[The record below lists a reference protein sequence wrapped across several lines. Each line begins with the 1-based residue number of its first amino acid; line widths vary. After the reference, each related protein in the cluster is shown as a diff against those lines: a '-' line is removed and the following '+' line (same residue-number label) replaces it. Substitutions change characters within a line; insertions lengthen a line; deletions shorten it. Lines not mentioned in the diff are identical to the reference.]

1 MKRYLGTILRGA
13 GMGAADAVPG
23 VSGGTIAFITGI
35 YEELIYTIRQFGPGA
50 FGAWRRG
57 GAAGL
62 AAHLNLTFLLP
73 LLLGIV
79 VSLVSVA
86 HLAVWLLE
94 DYPLLLN
101 GFFFGLVLASALVV
115 SRHPTDWRWW
125 HILPLMGG
133 LLLAHGLP
141 ALMPL
146 VTALGSR
153 EAMLLVAGAIAISAM
168 ILPGVS
174 GSFLLL
180 TMGLYG
186 TVMDG
191 IRGFDLGLIGLF
203 GMGCVVGL
211 FAFSRLLSWLLD
223 RYHTG
228 TLQLLVGFI
237 IGSLPVL
244 WPWREL
250 VRYQLGPGGQMV
262 PLDYRYLTPGDY
274 AQLTG
279 DTPQLMAVVALML
292 VGAAI
297 VLLLDRTGKRS
308 AATREND
315 AHSAS
320 SQRADSPGASSR
332 ETNSKETS
340 SKETSSKETNKEEG
354 SDA

>member
-1 MKRYLGTILRGA
+1 MLKRYLGIILRGA

-35 YEELIYTIRQFGPGA
+35 YEELIHTIKQFGPSA

-57 GAAGL
+57 GSAGL
-62 AAHLNLTFLLP
+62 VAHLNLPFLLP
-73 LLLGIV
+73 LLLGIA

-86 HLAVWLLE
+86 HLVVWLME
-94 DYPLLLN
+94 AHPLLLN

-115 SRHPTDWRWW
+115 SRHPADWRWW
-125 HILPLMGG
+125 HILPLVGG

-141 ALMPL
+141 SLMPL
-146 VTALGSR
+146 VTELGSR
-153 EAMLLVAGAIAISAM
+153 EVMLLVGGAIAISAM

-203 GMGCVVGL
+203 GLGCAVGL

-223 RYHTG
+223 RFHTG

-250 VRYQLGPGGQMV
+250 IRYQLGPEGQMI

-274 AQLTG
+274 ALLTG
-279 DTPQLMAVVALML
+279 DAPQLVAVVALML
-292 VGAAI
+292 AGAI
-297 VLLLDRTGKRS
+297 GVLLLDRAGRRPATMRGKRS
-308 AATREND
+308 HGASPDMADSRG
-315 AHSAS
+315 AS
-320 SQRADSPGASSR
+320 SQGA
-332 ETNSKETS
+332 
-340 SKETSSKETNKEEG
+340 NKEEG